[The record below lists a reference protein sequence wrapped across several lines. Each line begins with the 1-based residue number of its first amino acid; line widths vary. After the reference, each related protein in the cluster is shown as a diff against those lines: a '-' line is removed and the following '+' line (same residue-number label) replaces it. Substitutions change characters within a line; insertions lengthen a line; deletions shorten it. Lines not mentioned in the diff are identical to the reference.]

1 MILHKIF
8 FKVSGVTF
16 NNENN
21 VNIQDEIVKI
31 LKEYKK
37 NGYFDK
43 FYCDYTKKEIIEMDL
58 NVSEYEGYFFNGL
71 IKEDLFDSKKCYKV
85 YIERFDNSLFHIGYV
100 PKEYINELSEW
111 FSKEGLKHN
120 INITITGGKC
130 KHCVYRTVDYEEI
143 EDVEITELTYG
154 FNVDLHFFDDN
165 IEIVDNIKKEKKG
178 IFNNFFKNKK
188 G

>member
-1 MILHKIF
+1 MLLHKMY
-8 FKVSGVTF
+8 FKVNGVTF

-21 VNIQDEIVKI
+21 ISIQDEIVKI

-43 FYCDYTKKEIIEMDL
+43 FYCDYTKKEIIEMNL
-58 NVSEYEGYFFNGL
+58 NVSEYEGYYFNGY

-85 YIERFDNSLFHIGYV
+85 YIECYDNSFFHIGYV

-111 FSKEGLKHN
+111 IDKKELKYN

-130 KHCVYRTVDYEEI
+130 KHCVYKTVDYEEI
-143 EDVEITELTYG
+143 EDVEIVELNYG
-154 FNVDLHFFDDN
+154 FNIDIQFFDDKVNVIQKN
-165 IEIVDNIKKEKKG
+165 IEEKRG
-178 IFNNFFKNKK
+178 LFNKFFKNKN